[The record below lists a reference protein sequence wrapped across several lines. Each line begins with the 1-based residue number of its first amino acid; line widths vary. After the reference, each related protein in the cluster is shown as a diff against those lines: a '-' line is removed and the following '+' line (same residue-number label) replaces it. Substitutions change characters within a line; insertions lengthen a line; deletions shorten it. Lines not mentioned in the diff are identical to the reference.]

1 MVIQVQEFFAD
12 FYAINPDFYTLYTAQ
27 PAMSVREYG
36 WHDTQARIVDGILS
50 VLLAMKRRPLVRY
63 SAGSELCKSVTGELL
78 RRMRQ
83 DPDLFDYRRTEPL
96 PLLLVLDRRDDPV
109 SPLLFQWTYQAMVH
123 EVLGLVKNRVDLSTT
138 TSSSSGAAGS
148 ETDKSKK
155 KDEQREVVLS
165 CEQDAF
171 FKDTMYMDFGELGE
185 AVKSL
190 LEQYQQ
196 QSKGNES
203 IQSLEDIRNFLD
215 RYPEFRKMGAS
226 ASKHV
231 SLMDEISKYIHA
243 HKMMEVGKLEQ
254 ELACHSD
261 HVSAV
266 RQVYDA
272 LEMPDLPP
280 GDKLH
285 LAMLYALR
293 YETEANLT
301 ELHARLVRGGVAPE
315 DAAKVALLL
324 KYSNARNRGVD
335 LYSNSTLW
343 SRAAS
348 SVKRGIR
355 GVQNIFQEHTP
366 YLVSVIDAATK
377 GRLKDSQFP
386 ILPESLPSGASS
398 SSSAAA
404 GAASSA
410 AAAAASSK
418 PNEIIIFVV
427 GGATF
432 EEAFHVARINSTS
445 GGTVRIIL
453 GGSTIL
459 NTKSFIKNLDVMAHI

>member
-63 SAGSELCKSVTGELL
+63 TAGSELCKSVTGELL
-78 RRMRQ
+78 RRMKQ

-123 EVLGLVKNRVDLSTT
+123 EVLGLVKNRVDMSAASSSSSSST
-138 TSSSSGAAGS
+138 TSSSSEGAG
-148 ETDKSKK
+148 DKKK
-155 KDEQREVVLS
+155 KDELREVVLS
-165 CEQDAF
+165 CEQDTF

-261 HVSAV
+261 HATAV

-272 LEMPDLPP
+272 LDMPDLPP
-280 GDKLH
+280 KDKLH

-293 YETEANLT
+293 YETEADLAD
-301 ELHARLVRGGVAPE
+301 LHTRLVRGGVAPD
-315 DAAKVALLL
+315 DAGKVALLL

-335 LYSNSTLW
+335 LYNNSTFLT
-343 SRAAS
+343 RAAS

-366 YLVSVIDAATK
+366 YLVSVLDAATK
-377 GRLKDSQFP
+377 GRLKDTQFP
-386 ILPESLPSGASS
+386 LLLESLPPAPGG
-398 SSSAAA
+398 SAAV
-404 GAASSA
+404 SA
-410 AAAAASSK
+410 AAAAAASAK
-418 PNEIIIFVV
+418 PNEIIVFIV

-432 EEAFHVARINSTS
+432 EEAFHIARINSTS

-459 NTKSFIKNLDVMAHI
+459 NTQSFIKNLDVMAHI

>member
-36 WHDTQARIVDGILS
+36 WHDTQGRIVDGILS

-63 SAGSELCKSVTGELL
+63 TAGSELCKSVTGELL
-78 RRMRQ
+78 RRMKQ

-123 EVLGLVKNRVDLSTT
+123 EVLGLVKNRVDLSSAAD
-138 TSSSSGAAGS
+138 SSISSGEGAA
-148 ETDKSKK
+148 DKK
-155 KDEQREVVLS
+155 KKEELREVVLS

-185 AVKSL
+185 AVKGL

-226 ASKHV
+226 ATKHV
-231 SLMDEISKYIHA
+231 SLMDEISKYIRA
-243 HKMMEVGKLEQ
+243 HKMMEIGKLEQ

-261 HVSAV
+261 HASAV

-272 LEMPDLPP
+272 LDMPDLPP
-280 GDKLH
+280 KDKLH
-285 LAMLYALR
+285 LAMLYVLR
-293 YETEANLT
+293 YEAEADLA
-301 ELHARLVRGGVAPE
+301 ELHARLVRGGVAPD

-335 LYSNSTLW
+335 LYGNSTLL
-343 SRAAS
+343 SRATS
-348 SVKRGIR
+348 FVKRGIR
-355 GVQNIFQEHTP
+355 GVQSIFQEHTP
-366 YLVSVIDAATK
+366 YLVSVLDDAAK
-377 GRLKDSQFP
+377 GRLKDTQFP
-386 ILPESLPSGASS
+386 LVLESLPPVSGGAS
-398 SSSAAA
+398 AV
-404 GAASSA
+404 SA
-410 AAAAASSK
+410 AAASAASAR
-418 PNEIIIFVV
+418 PNEIIVFIV

-432 EEAFHVARINSTS
+432 EEAFHIARLNSTS
-445 GGTVRIIL
+445 GGKLRIIL

-459 NTKSFIKNLDVMAHI
+459 NTQSFIKNLDIMAHI